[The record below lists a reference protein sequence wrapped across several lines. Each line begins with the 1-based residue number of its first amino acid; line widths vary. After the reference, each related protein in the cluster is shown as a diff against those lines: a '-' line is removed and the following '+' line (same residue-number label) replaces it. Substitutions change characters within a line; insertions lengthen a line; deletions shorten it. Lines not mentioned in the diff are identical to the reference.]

1 MQSRNY
7 EELNPYKN
15 KVSNISNEIDELESQ
30 KNSLEQ
36 NVKQYQSLDIRDH
49 ANKIDKINGEIKA
62 FIELNNSLRQTR
74 YQQNVSLLVN
84 PLSKYNPLNLFSK
97 EKREQRK
104 KYEETLKKNAFL
116 EKEMDKVEAKLLK
129 AYAKRLDLM
138 EEVAFKEEFDL
149 DEEIQKIEKIRK
161 YVRKLIKERS
171 ALLNKFDSVE
181 AGLKTIKDQ
190 LSIKNSELAKLKGDL
205 TTAENL
211 SKRIEFAENGYQRKL
226 AHQECEKLFG
236 LGKPSQVISNLKK
249 KIQSLEREINKL
261 LDRAKQTVV
270 KLERNISLLVIDGNN
285 LCHQNGVKGSTF
297 ISLKALVP
305 LIKMLKNKYK
315 VQVVF
320 DETIKRSLDL
330 QDITASLD
338 LDDVHIVNGKADEFI
353 LDLAQNPNAYV
364 ISNDKYD
371 DYFDKLAVIEH
382 RVLKYEMFNNYLRI
396 YDLDVEIRL

>member
-74 YQQNVSLLVN
+74 YQQNLSLLVN

-190 LSIKNSELAKLKGDL
+190 LSIKNSELAKL
-205 TTAENL
+205 
-211 SKRIEFAENGYQRKL
+211 
-226 AHQECEKLFG
+226 
-236 LGKPSQVISNLKK
+236 
-249 KIQSLEREINKL
+249 
-261 LDRAKQTVV
+261 
-270 KLERNISLLVIDGNN
+270 
-285 LCHQNGVKGSTF
+285 
-297 ISLKALVP
+297 
-305 LIKMLKNKYK
+305 
-315 VQVVF
+315 
-320 DETIKRSLDL
+320 
-330 QDITASLD
+330 
-338 LDDVHIVNGKADEFI
+338 
-353 LDLAQNPNAYV
+353 
-364 ISNDKYD
+364 
-371 DYFDKLAVIEH
+371 
-382 RVLKYEMFNNYLRI
+382 
-396 YDLDVEIRL
+396 

>member
-74 YQQNVSLLVN
+74 YQQNLSLLVN

-190 LSIKNSELAKLKGDL
+190 LSIKNIRSLAKVII
-205 TTAENL
+205 ENL
-211 SKRIEFAENGYQRKL
+211 SGLPVQRL
-226 AHQECEKLFG
+226 
-236 LGKPSQVISNLKK
+236 S
-249 KIQSLEREINKL
+249 
-261 LDRAKQTVV
+261 
-270 KLERNISLLVIDGNN
+270 
-285 LCHQNGVKGSTF
+285 
-297 ISLKALVP
+297 
-305 LIKMLKNKYK
+305 
-315 VQVVF
+315 
-320 DETIKRSLDL
+320 
-330 QDITASLD
+330 
-338 LDDVHIVNGKADEFI
+338 
-353 LDLAQNPNAYV
+353 
-364 ISNDKYD
+364 
-371 DYFDKLAVIEH
+371 
-382 RVLKYEMFNNYLRI
+382 
-396 YDLDVEIRL
+396 

>member
-74 YQQNVSLLVN
+74 YQQNLSLLVN

-181 AGLKTIKDQ
+181 AGL
-190 LSIKNSELAKLKGDL
+190 
-205 TTAENL
+205 
-211 SKRIEFAENGYQRKL
+211 
-226 AHQECEKLFG
+226 
-236 LGKPSQVISNLKK
+236 
-249 KIQSLEREINKL
+249 
-261 LDRAKQTVV
+261 
-270 KLERNISLLVIDGNN
+270 
-285 LCHQNGVKGSTF
+285 
-297 ISLKALVP
+297 
-305 LIKMLKNKYK
+305 
-315 VQVVF
+315 
-320 DETIKRSLDL
+320 
-330 QDITASLD
+330 
-338 LDDVHIVNGKADEFI
+338 
-353 LDLAQNPNAYV
+353 
-364 ISNDKYD
+364 
-371 DYFDKLAVIEH
+371 
-382 RVLKYEMFNNYLRI
+382 
-396 YDLDVEIRL
+396 